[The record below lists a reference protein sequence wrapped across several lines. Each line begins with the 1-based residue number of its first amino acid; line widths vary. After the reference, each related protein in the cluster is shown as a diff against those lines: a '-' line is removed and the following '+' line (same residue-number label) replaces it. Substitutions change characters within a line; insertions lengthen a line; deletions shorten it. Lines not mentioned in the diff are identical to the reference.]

1 MPSDDLQRKL
11 DLSESIRKDLIRKL
25 RDIQYKYQL
34 GEPTF
39 QEESKHQKEV
49 RNLKQWVASLE
60 DYNEVLK
67 TEVERLNAEIE
78 HQRKLSS
85 QLKRP
90 ILAVQSFLQ
99 KVVSRFAEKKAK
111 RIVPSK
117 IHKEFVPA
125 HEGISGSLPLKSDST
140 STFSD
145 PWIAQ
150 GIDSLSV
157 QVVVLSR
164 SCEMDMQSLQCFAE
178 LIGQCKHLLCPELTT
193 ETMALLELCAERAVR
208 VTVFAGESGAN
219 VFVHPDFKIHAQ
231 EFEEWLM
238 EATEEQRIPL
248 AFDAV
253 LINDQNA
260 GRFLSALR
268 GRLRLQTKLF
278 VVGSGE
284 LEGLNFGSSD
294 RQTENLQIYEK
305 LPDGWQAPFVEPSRD
320 QWPWI
325 SYPTSHQATLPS
337 GRPWPKISIVTATY
351 NQGAFLEQTIRSVLL
366 QNYPNLEYIVID
378 GGSTDDTSTILNRYD
393 QELSYCISEKD
404 KGQSDALNKGFQ
416 QSTGEILAWLN
427 SDDRY
432 LPGTLTRIA
441 MAFDKYQSDMIAGGC
456 LLIEG
461 DAPQSYSR
469 HHPSLPVGEIVS
481 LSLDKLLDIDG
492 GWYQSDFF
500 FQPEVFWTRQ
510 LWERSGSHVDEAL
523 YYSMD
528 YELWLRMATQKAQ
541 IVHILDPLVLFRM
554 HDQQKTHGGIST
566 FDAELRQVRER
577 FLQKIQPL

>member
-1 MPSDDLQRKL
+1 MSNDDLQHKL

-34 GEPTF
+34 SEPTF

-60 DYNEVLK
+60 DYNEILK
-67 TEVERLNAEIE
+67 TEVERLNAVIE

-85 QLKRP
+85 QLKKP
-90 ILAVQSFLQ
+90 VLATQLLLQ
-99 KVVSRFAEKKAK
+99 KVVSRFAGKKTKGILPA
-111 RIVPSK
+111 K
-117 IHKEFVPA
+117 IHEEYVSVNKVV
-125 HEGISGSLPLKSDST
+125 SGSFPPESGST
-140 STFSD
+140 SIPND
-145 PWIAQ
+145 PWIAP

-157 QVVVLSR
+157 QLVVLSR

-178 LIGQCKHLLCPELTT
+178 LIGQCEHLLCPELTT
-193 ETMALLELCAERAVR
+193 QTMALLELCAERTVR
-208 VTVFAGESGAN
+208 VTGFAGEPGTN
-219 VFVHPDFKIHAQ
+219 IFVHPGFKIYSQ
-231 EFEEWLM
+231 EFEGWLM

-253 LINDQNA
+253 LIDGQNA

-284 LEGLNFGSSD
+284 LEALNFGSPD
-294 RQTENLQIYEK
+294 RQTENLQIYGK

-325 SYPTSHQATLPS
+325 SHPTSHQATLPS
-337 GRPWPKISIVTATY
+337 GRPWPKISVVTATY

-378 GGSTDDTSTILNRYD
+378 GASTDDTSTILKRYD
-393 QELSYCISEKD
+393 RELSYWISEKD

-441 MAFDKYQSDMIAGGC
+441 MAFDTYQPDMVAGGC

-461 DAPQSYSR
+461 EAPQPYAR
-469 HHPSLPVGEIVS
+469 HHTSLPMGEIVN

-492 GWYQSDFF
+492 GWHQGDFF
-500 FQPEVFWTRQ
+500 YQPEVFWTRQ

-528 YELWLRMATQKAQ
+528 YELWLRMAQQNAQ
-541 IVHILDPLVLFRM
+541 IVHILDPLVLFRV
-554 HDQQKTHGGIST
+554 HGQQKTHGGIST
-566 FDAELRQVRER
+566 FDSELRQVRER